1 MVPGPLGGASR
12 AAQQLLT
19 EGEGGITT
27 RIIAL
32 HALGFVALGRGRVD
46 AATEL
51 LGEARASGEEMRE
64 LQRFS
69 PAALGARRVRAAAG
83 DSAAAVA
90 LTELGYDASHEV
102 LEAANLFPFLVTGTR
117 ARLEQRDPTGAR
129 DWVERVPPTC
139 APGACPA
146 CCPPS
151 TTPRAW
157 SSWPRAGP
165 ARRATCSAPPQA
177 GWSAR
182 GRWWES
188 QWCALDLARCAV
200 ASNRR
205 TEAVTLV
212 EGVREAASA
221 VAAAPLLE
229 AAAAIGSRLD
239 RHDAPQPWSPLT
251 RREFEVARLV
261 ARGLTNREIAEEL
274 RITPRTA
281 GSHLEHIRAKLG
293 VGRRSEIAA
302 WVTLLETG
310 GQIDA

>member
-1 MVPGPLGGASR
+1 
-12 AAQQLLT
+12 LLT
-19 EGEGGITT
+19 GDG
-27 RIIAL
+27 
-32 HALGFVALGRGRVD
+32 
-46 AATEL
+46 AT
-51 LGEARASGEEMRE
+51 
-64 LQRFS
+64 
-69 PAALGARRVRAAAG
+69 
-83 DSAAAVA
+83 AVT

-129 DWVERVPPTC
+129 DWVEKVAADLMVRAVP
-139 APGACPA
+139 GMLPA
-146 CCPPS
+146 IDH
-151 TTPRAW
+151 AHGLLELA
-157 SSWPRAGP
+157 AGRTGK
-165 ARRATCSAPPQA
+165 ARDLLSAAQA

-205 TEAVTLV
+205 TEAATLV
-212 EGVREAASA
+212 EDVREAAAS
-221 VAAAPLLE
+221 VAAVPLLE

-239 RHDAPQPWSPLT
+239 RHDAPEPWSPLT
-251 RREFEVARLV
+251 RREFEVTCLV

-302 WVTLLETG
+302 WATAIQETS
-310 GQIDA
+310 AT